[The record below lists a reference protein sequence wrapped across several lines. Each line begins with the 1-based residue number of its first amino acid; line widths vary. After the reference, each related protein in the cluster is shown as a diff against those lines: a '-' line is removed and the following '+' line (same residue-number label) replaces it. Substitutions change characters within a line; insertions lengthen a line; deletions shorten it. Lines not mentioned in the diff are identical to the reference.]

1 MIKINLLGDDGGRDS
16 SAVMWLGGFVLS
28 MVVLG
33 VSFFLLHQGASQ
45 NVADATLEVEGLKNQ
60 LEQIQRTTKEVR
72 DLEKKRKELHE
83 KLAVIAKLKKSKLG
97 PVRILDDL
105 NTSIPER
112 SWLTGLKESNGLLRI
127 DGFALDNQTIATF
140 MKDLE
145 KSEYYLSVD
154 LDESKTKAK
163 SGINIKSFVLQSK
176 ISYSG
181 KVAVAEDEANTK
193 KKKKKS

>member
-45 NVADATLEVEGLKNQ
+45 SVADATLEVEGLKNQ